1 MNEADSPTLFPAFGA
16 LGAPTRRGSS
26 SADATRPGGR
36 AGDRADASRAGTPRE
51 TRKERTGTDPTGAA
65 SPVSAQS
72 VSGQSVSGQSV
83 PGERASGLPGF
94 AQSVPGEAAPGE
106 PAPGQAGGR
115 RPGGR
120 GRHRVT
126 PEELVDGLNDPQRE
140 AVIHAGAPVLVV
152 AGAGSGKTRVLT
164 RRIAYLVGVRDV
176 HPGSILAITFT
187 NKAAAEMRSRVVDLV
202 GPRARVM
209 WVSTFHSACV
219 RILRSEIGHFDR
231 STNFSIYDTVDSK
244 RLMQMIC
251 REREL
256 DPKRYQP
263 RELLNWIS
271 ACKNEL
277 VRPEGSASRA
287 PRGQEELY
295 PGVYADYQRRLRAAE
310 AYDFDDLIME
320 TVRLFREF
328 PEVREKY
335 RRRFRHVLVDEYQD
349 TNPAQYALVRELCA
363 PNADRDQEGLAEAGI
378 IPMDPPELMVVGDS
392 DQSIY
397 AFRGATIRNIL
408 DFEKD
413 FPGARTIL
421 LEQNYRST
429 QTVLSA
435 ANAVIA
441 KNPDRPKK
449 RLWSDAGQ
457 GEKIVGY
464 VADTEHGE
472 AQFVADEIDRLV
484 DAGSTTYGQ
493 TAVFYR
499 TNAQSRAFE
508 DVFIRVG
515 LPYRVVGGVRFY
527 ERKEVR
533 DAIGYLKAIANPHDD
548 VSVRRVINEPKRGI
562 GDRAQELVQHFADRE
577 RISFGSALE
586 RLDEIEGLA
595 TRSASNLRAFA
606 TMMAD
611 HRTMMAEGAAADEI
625 LASIL
630 QASGYVDAL
639 RNSTDLQDESRLENL
654 TEFVAVAEEFVAQ
667 AHVVDIDDE
676 TGRPIDPQTGTPLAA
691 DPDRDGADNVDDVP
705 PGGPAAGSAADGDRD
720 GDGAADDAA
729 RSRAP
734 GELGGLGAGAPEPDD
749 SLPAFLERIALVAD
763 ADAVPEGDEEGVVT
777 LMTLHTAKGLEFD
790 TVFLTG
796 FEDGVFPHM
805 RALDDPDELEE
816 ERRLAYVG
824 ITRARKRLFL
834 TRAVVRTQW
843 GQPSY
848 NPASRFIADMPE
860 ELLDWRRLIEP
871 AATWEIRAAGR
882 TSSARERTEGGRI
895 FGSGQ
900 PPRGPHVDA
909 VAVGD
914 RVLHTS
920 FGLGTVVDT
929 MGTGQNA
936 KADVDFGS
944 LGVKRLSLRHAPM
957 EKL

>member
-16 LGAPTRRGSS
+16 TLGTPTRRGPA
-26 SADATRPGGR
+26 SARGGR
-36 AGDRADASRAGTPRE
+36 PE
-51 TRKERTGTDPTGAA
+51 ERPDT
-65 SPVSAQS
+65 S
-72 VSGQSVSGQSV
+72 
-83 PGERASGLPGF
+83 
-94 AQSVPGEAAPGE
+94 E
-106 PAPGQAGGR
+106 PAGSSGPGDVGREVTGGVVTDRGQVRESGPAGAGR
-115 RPGGR
+115 PQGG

-126 PEELVDGLNDPQRE
+126 PEELVAGLNDPQRE
-140 AVIHAGAPVLVV
+140 AVVHAGAPVLVV

-187 NKAAAEMRSRVVDLV
+187 NKAAAEMRSRVVELV

-219 RILRSEIGHFDR
+219 RILRAEIGHFDR
-231 STNFSIYDTVDSK
+231 SANFSIYDTADSK

-251 REREL
+251 RERDL

-277 VRPEGSASRA
+277 VRPEGAAGRA

-295 PGVYADYQRRLRAAE
+295 PSVYADYQRRLRAAE

-349 TNPAQYALVRELCA
+349 TNPAQYALVRELCGA
-363 PNADRDQEGLAEAGI
+363 ETAQGLPEAGI
-378 IPMDPPELMVVGDS
+378 VPMDPPELMVVGDS

-408 DFEKD
+408 DFEQD

-441 KNPDRPKK
+441 KNPGRPQK

-484 DAGSTTYGQ
+484 DAGTTRYGQ

-533 DAIGYLKAIANPHDD
+533 DAIAYLKAIANPHDD
-548 VSVRRVINEPKRGI
+548 VSVRRIVNEPKRGI
-562 GDRAQELVQHFADRE
+562 GDRAQEQVQHFADRE
-577 RISFGSALE
+577 RISFGSALD

-595 TRSASNLRAFA
+595 TRSTTNLRGFA

-611 HRTMMAEGAAADEI
+611 HRTLMAEGAAADEI

-630 QASGYVDAL
+630 QASGYVDTL

-654 TEFVAVAEEFVAQ
+654 TEFMAVAEEFVAQ

-676 TGRPIDPQTGTPLAA
+676 TGRPIDPETGTPLAT
-691 DPDRDGADNVDDVP
+691 DPDLE
-705 PGGPAAGSAADGDRD
+705 GGPGQDPTIGTDLGPVGAEAPDDGTVAGASGTTPDADRPAVSA
-720 GDGAADDAA
+720 
-729 RSRAP
+729 
-734 GELGGLGAGAPEPDD
+734 ELGGLGGGAPEPDD

-763 ADAVPEGDEEGVVT
+763 ADSVPEGDEEGVVT

-805 RALDDPDELEE
+805 RALEDPDELEE

-848 NPASRFIADMPE
+848 NPPSRFIADMPAD
-860 ELLDWRRLIEP
+860 LVDWRRLVEP
-871 AATWEIRAAGR
+871 GSTWEIRAAAR
-882 TSSARERTEGGRI
+882 TSSARDRTEGGRI

-920 FGLGTVVDT
+920 FGLGTVIST
-929 MGTGQNA
+929 MGAGEKA

>member
-1 MNEADSPTLFPAFGA
+1 MNDADTPTLFPAFGLTA
-16 LGAPTRRGSS
+16 GARDRPGSPGRAAGGAPR
-26 SADATRPGGR
+26 AAT
-36 AGDRADASRAGTPRE
+36 ADASSEGATTVAGRP
-51 TRKERTGTDPTGAA
+51 G
-65 SPVSAQS
+65 
-72 VSGQSVSGQSV
+72 SG
-83 PGERASGLPGF
+83 GLP
-94 AQSVPGEAAPGE
+94 
-106 PAPGQAGGR
+106 R
-115 RPGGR
+115 RKP
-120 GRHRVT
+120 T
-126 PEELVDGLNDPQRE
+126 AEELVEGLNAPQRE
-140 AVIHAGAPVLVV
+140 AVVHSGAPVLVV

-164 RRIAYLVGVRDV
+164 RRIAYLVGVRGV

-187 NKAAAEMRSRVVDLV
+187 NKAAAEMRTRVVDLV
-202 GPRARVM
+202 GPRARAM

-219 RILRSEIGHFDR
+219 RILRAEISHFDR
-231 STNFSIYDTVDSK
+231 SSNFSIYDTADTK

-251 REREL
+251 RDRQL

-271 ACKNEL
+271 NCKNDL
-277 VRPEGSASRA
+277 VPPHASADRA

-295 PGVYADYQRRLRAAE
+295 PGVYADYARRLRAAE

-335 RRRFRHVLVDEYQD
+335 RRRFRQVLVDEYQD
-349 TNPAQYALVRELCA
+349 TNAAQYALVRELCGND
-363 PNADRDQEGLAEAGI
+363 PSLLPEGSGIVPIEA
-378 IPMDPPELMVVGDS
+378 PELMVVGDS

-408 DFEKD
+408 DFEQD
-413 FPGARTIL
+413 FRGARTIL

-449 RLWSDAGQ
+449 RLWSDAGA
-457 GEKIVGY
+457 GDKVVGY

-472 AQFVADEIDRLV
+472 AQFIADEIDRLV
-484 DAGSTTYGQ
+484 DARTTTYGQ

-533 DAIGYLKAIANPHDD
+533 DAISYLKAIANPHDD
-548 VSVRRVINEPKRGI
+548 VSVRRIVNEPKRGI
-562 GDRAQELVQHFADRE
+562 GDRAQEQVAHFADRH
-577 RISFGSALE
+577 RISFGSALD
-586 RLDEIEGLA
+586 RLDEVEGLA
-595 TRSASNLRAFA
+595 TRSLTNLRGFA

-611 HRTMMAEGAAADEI
+611 HRALMESGAAADEI

-630 QASGYVDAL
+630 QASGYVDTL
-639 RNSTDLQDESRLENL
+639 RKSNDLQDESRLENL
-654 TEFVAVAEEFVAQ
+654 TEFVAVAEEFVAS
-667 AHVVDIDDE
+667 AHVVDIDEE
-676 TGRPIDPQTGTPLAA
+676 TGRPIDAETGEPVDE
-691 DPDRDGADNVDDVP
+691 DPDATADGARAM
-705 PGGPAAGSAADGDRD
+705 GP
-720 GDGAADDAA
+720 GAAPA
-729 RSRAP
+729 R
-734 GELGGLGAGAPEPDD
+734 LGGGAPEPDD
-749 SLPAFLERIALVAD
+749 SLPAFLERVALVAD
-763 ADAVPEGDEEGVVT
+763 ADSVPDGDQDGVVT

-805 RALDDPDELEE
+805 RSLDNPTELEE

-824 ITRARKRLFL
+824 ITRARKRLYL

-848 NPASRFIADMPE
+848 NPQSRFIADMPK
-860 ELLDWRRLIEP
+860 ELLDWRRLVEP
-871 AATWEIRAAGR
+871 VASWETRAASR
-882 TSSARERTEGGRI
+882 TSSAKEHTGGHI

-900 PPRGPHVDA
+900 APRGPHVDA
-909 VAVGD
+909 LMVGD

-920 FGLGTVVDT
+920 FGLGTVTAT
-929 MGTGQNA
+929 MGSGQNA